1 MENKKHS
8 LIRDTWLAGLNDLN
22 VNQTST
28 LMAVSQKKTERAENW
43 RRNPM
48 KMQGRLPRKSQPLL
62 MTTTRKES
70 SMER

>member
-1 MENKKHS
+1 M
-8 LIRDTWLAGLNDLN
+8 GFLNDLN
-22 VNQTST
+22 VSQTST

-48 KMQGRLPRKSQPLL
+48 RMQVFVPRKSRPVL
-62 MTTTRKES
+62 MTTTRKET